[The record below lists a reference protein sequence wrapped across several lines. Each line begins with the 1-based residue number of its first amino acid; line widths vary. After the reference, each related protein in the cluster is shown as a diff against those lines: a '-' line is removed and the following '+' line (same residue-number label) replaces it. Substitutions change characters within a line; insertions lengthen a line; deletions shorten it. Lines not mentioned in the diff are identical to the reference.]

1 MRTNAVSPAG
11 SRPRATSPRA
21 ELEFGRG
28 PRRGS
33 GAVHRSLTPTPAL
46 AVSSQPR
53 DGRERQYER
62 QCSPRSPRVPR
73 VGSPLTSRE
82 GRPSADPPRPR
93 VRCSRTEGHR
103 QTNRLQDLIVA
114 AERDLYGR
122 SGKSP
127 NVEDAD
133 RQRSDVPPATSSRSS
148 VREIL
153 NVASRPVR
161 SVPSVPI
168 DTATSS
174 GAKEIDLLDER
185 ARIVPAVIVETP
197 RSDAKESDHVSNHSV
212 SVLPPVATE
221 NEERQRPYGL
231 ELPQLHEERSLDCT
245 FDITFLV
252 PASEEGQSFA
262 TDTLAAFGEVSPS
275 EKQLVVPF
283 GGNRTALVN
292 MRQLGPV
299 QALDFVRSRAHSVQ
313 TNFSDTLPE
322 PSEKRSRSSAVVYAV
337 HATNSMDDAERL
349 VGPVCSVEA
358 YYVTAVSDHRP
369 CRFLAVLQDEAE
381 VDTAFGA
388 PGSFGDE
395 VVRQLRSRGVGRLPC
410 IAVTKGRLSSHR
422 HFLTRIVNCMAT
434 NFCHSARKGDF
445 RDLAEVGTVTP
456 DTNFSR
462 SRASSP
468 WSVGSLLNR

>member
-245 FDITFLV
+245 FDITFPCP
-252 PASEEGQSFA
+252 PARRVSLSPRTRWLPLEKFLRRRNSWSFRSAA
-262 TDTLAAFGEVSPS
+262 TG
-275 EKQLVVPF
+275 
-283 GGNRTALVN
+283 
-292 MRQLGPV
+292 
-299 QALDFVRSRAHSVQ
+299 
-313 TNFSDTLPE
+313 LP
-322 PSEKRSRSSAVVYAV
+322 
-337 HATNSMDDAERL
+337 
-349 VGPVCSVEA
+349 
-358 YYVTAVSDHRP
+358 
-369 CRFLAVLQDEAE
+369 
-381 VDTAFGA
+381 
-388 PGSFGDE
+388 
-395 VVRQLRSRGVGRLPC
+395 
-410 IAVTKGRLSSHR
+410 
-422 HFLTRIVNCMAT
+422 
-434 NFCHSARKGDF
+434 
-445 RDLAEVGTVTP
+445 
-456 DTNFSR
+456 
-462 SRASSP
+462 
-468 WSVGSLLNR
+468 